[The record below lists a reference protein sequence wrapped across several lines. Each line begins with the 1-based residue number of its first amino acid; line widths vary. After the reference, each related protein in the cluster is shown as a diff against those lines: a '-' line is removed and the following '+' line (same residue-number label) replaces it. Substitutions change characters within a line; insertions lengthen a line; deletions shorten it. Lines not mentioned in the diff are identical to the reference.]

1 MKKMIL
7 AAIAAAALNTALLAG
22 DFDLSSLGV
31 SDLKPAASQ
40 ETIRAVLVSG
50 QQGALLGM
58 TKSPNMP
65 APALDMTIKLPFKD
79 INKRM
84 TTISDDMK
92 VIDPSRPVLSR
103 QGDHLIF
110 TNMTVMYKGI
120 ECEPP
125 IQLKPVFE
133 GNNRLGIRF
142 LKVDVDIAFGA
153 PKNKGTGMDQLN
165 KDDVMAFLTQ
175 TLTGSMT
182 QSMDEAFRG
191 NKVALRAKDIV
202 SFTYD
207 KSAWNLHAFITPG
220 FVAPLL
226 PGLISNVSL
235 TSFSFDDTGFAL
247 SVRSGSAAAIAQLPG
262 YNLALSDGLLDN
274 FIGQFTKGSD
284 FESHPKG
291 HEGGLKFRADGRL
304 EMAGKFYARDVT
316 LKPNVFFKATIL
328 PTLTG
333 PNTIKIVVER
343 VDVDKAFGIGIPGFI
358 NNWIQGKVIR
368 SVVETLLT
376 NQELAKV
383 MTARKLDDKT
393 VELKLKNSAFLPSF
407 AAGAVIKNMKI
418 GNGLM
423 YLGFRL

>member
-1 MKKMIL
+1 MKKIIL

-31 SDLKPAASQ
+31 SDLKPSGSQ
-40 ETIRAVLVSG
+40 ETIQAVPVSG
-50 QQGALLGM
+50 PQGALAAI

-79 INKRM
+79 INKRVA
-84 TTISDDMK
+84 TLSDDMK
-92 VIDPSRPVLSR
+92 AIDPAAPIISR
-103 QGDHLIF
+103 QGDHLIL
-110 TNMTVMYKGI
+110 TNISIMYKGI
-120 ECEPP
+120 ECEPT
-125 IQLKPVFE
+125 ILLKPVFE
-133 GNNRLGIRF
+133 GNNRLSIRF
-142 LKVDVDIAFGA
+142 LKVDVDISFG
-153 PKNKGTGMDQLN
+153 PNKGMGMDQLN
-165 KDDVMAFLTQ
+165 KDDVMAFLMQ
-175 TLTGSMT
+175 TMTSSMMK
-182 QSMDEAFRG
+182 SMDEAFIG

-202 SFTYD
+202 AFTYD
-207 KSAWNLHAFITPG
+207 KTAWNLRAVISPG

-235 TSFSFDDTGFAL
+235 TSFSFDDSGFAL
-247 SVRSGSAAAIAQLPG
+247 SVKSGSASAIAQLPG

-274 FIGQFTKGSD
+274 FIAQFTKGTD
-284 FESHPKG
+284 FEFHPKG

-304 EMAGKFYARDVT
+304 ELAGKIYARDVT

-328 PTLTG
+328 PTLTA

-368 SVVETLLT
+368 SVIETLT
-376 NQELAKV
+376 SNQALAKV
-383 MTARKLDDKT
+383 MTPRKIDDKT

-407 AAGAVIKNMKI
+407 ASGAVIKNMKI
-418 GNGLM
+418 GNGLL
-423 YLGFRL
+423 YLSFQL

>member
-1 MKKMIL
+1 MKKIIL
-7 AAIAAAALNTALLAG
+7 AAIAGAALNTALLAG

-31 SDLKPAASQ
+31 SDLKPEGSQ
-40 ETIRAVLVSG
+40 EAIQAVPVSG
-50 QQGALLGM
+50 QRAALAGM

-65 APALDMTIKLPFKD
+65 APALDMTIKLPFRD
-79 INKRM
+79 INKRIAS
-84 TTISDDMK
+84 ISDDMK
-92 VIDPSRPVLSR
+92 VIDPARPVISR
-103 QGDHLIF
+103 QGDHLLF
-110 TNMTVMYKGI
+110 TNVTVVYKGI
-120 ECEPP
+120 ECEPT

-133 GNNRLGIRF
+133 GSNRLGIRF
-142 LKVDVDIAFGA
+142 LNVVVDIAFG
-153 PKNKGTGMDQLN
+153 PNKGFGGMDQLN

-175 TLTGSMT
+175 TLTGSMMG
-182 QSMDEAFRG
+182 SMDEAFRG

-207 KSAWNLHAFITPG
+207 KSAWNLRAFITPG

-235 TSFSFDDTGFAL
+235 SAFSFDDSGFAL
-247 SVRSGSAAAIAQLPG
+247 SVKSGSASAIAQLPG

-274 FIGQFTKGSD
+274 FIAQFTKGTD

-304 EMAGKFYARDVT
+304 ELAGKIYARDVT
-316 LKPNVFFKATIL
+316 LKPNVYFKATIL
-328 PTLTG
+328 PVLTG
-333 PNTIKIVVER
+333 PNTIKITVER

-358 NNWIQGKVIR
+358 NNWIQGKVVR
-368 SVVETLLT
+368 SVVETLMA
-376 NQELAKV
+376 NQDLAKV
-383 MTARKLDDKT
+383 MTPRKLDDKT
-393 VELKLKNSAFLPSF
+393 VELKHKNSAFLPSF

-423 YLGFRL
+423 YLGFQL

>member
-1 MKKMIL
+1 MKKIIL

-31 SDLKPAASQ
+31 SDLKASASQ
-40 ETIRAVLVSG
+40 DTIQAVPVSG
-50 QQGALLGM
+50 QQAALAGM

-65 APALDMTIKLPFKD
+65 APALDMTIKLPFRD
-79 INKRM
+79 VNKRLI
-84 TTISDDMK
+84 TISDDMK

-103 QGDHLIF
+103 QGDHLLF
-110 TNMTVMYKGI
+110 TNVTVVYKGI
-120 ECEPP
+120 ECEPS

-142 LKVDVDIAFGA
+142 LKVDVDIAFG
-153 PKNKGTGMDQLN
+153 PNKGFGMDQLN

-175 TLTGSMT
+175 TLTGSMME
-182 QSMDEAFRG
+182 SMDEAFAG

-207 KSAWNLHAFITPG
+207 KSAWNLRAFITPG

-235 TSFSFDDTGFAL
+235 SAFSFDDSGFAL
-247 SVRSGSAAAIAQLPG
+247 SVKSGSANAIAQLPG

-284 FESHPKG
+284 FESHPAG

-304 EMAGKFYARDVT
+304 ELAGKFYARDVT

-333 PNTIKIVVER
+333 PNTINVRIER

-358 NNWIQGKVIR
+358 NNWIQAKVIG
-368 SVVETLLT
+368 SVVSTLLT

-383 MTARKLDDKT
+383 MTARKIDDKT

-418 GNGLM
+418 GNGLL
-423 YLGFRL
+423 YLGFQL

>member
-1 MKKMIL
+1 MKKIIFT
-7 AAIAAAALNTALLAG
+7 AIAAAALNTAALAG

-31 SDLKPAASQ
+31 SDLKPSNSQ
-40 ETIRAVLVSG
+40 ETIHAVPVSG
-50 QQGALLGM
+50 PQGALAGM

-84 TTISDDMK
+84 LAISDDMK
-92 VIDPSRPVLSR
+92 VLDPSAPVISR
-103 QGDHLIF
+103 QGDHLLF
-110 TNMTVMYKGI
+110 TNVSVNYKGI
-120 ECEPP
+120 NCEPT
-125 IQLKPVFE
+125 ILIKPVFE

-142 LKVDVDIAFGA
+142 LRVDVDIAFG
-153 PKNKGTGMDQLN
+153 PNKGMGMDQLN

-182 QSMDEAFRG
+182 ESMDEAFKG

-207 KSAWNLHAFITPG
+207 KTAWNLRAVITPG

-235 TSFSFDDTGFAL
+235 SAFSFDDTGFAL
-247 SVRSGSAAAIAQLPG
+247 SVKSGSANAIAQLPG

-274 FIGQFTKGSD
+274 FIGQFSKGTD
-284 FESHPKG
+284 FEAHPKG

-304 EMAGKFYARDVT
+304 EMAGKIYARDVT

-333 PNTIKIVVER
+333 PNTIKICVER

-358 NNWIQGKVIR
+358 NNWIQGKVIG
-368 SVVETLLT
+368 SVVSTLLT

-383 MTARKLDDKT
+383 MTARKIDDKT

-407 AAGAVIKNMKI
+407 AAGAIIQKLKI

-423 YLGFRL
+423 YLGFQL

>member
-1 MKKMIL
+1 MKKIIL
-7 AAIAAAALNTALLAG
+7 AAIAAAAFNTALLAG

-31 SDLKPAASQ
+31 SDLKPSGSQ
-40 ETIRAVLVSG
+40 ETIRAVPVSG
-50 QQGALLGM
+50 QQGALAAM

-79 INKRM
+79 INKRIA
-84 TTISDDMK
+84 TISDDMK
-92 VIDPSRPVLSR
+92 VLDPSAPVISR

-110 TNMTVMYKGI
+110 TNISVNYKGI
-120 ECEPP
+120 NCEPT
-125 IQLKPVFE
+125 ILIKPVFE
-133 GNNRLGIRF
+133 GNNRLSIRF
-142 LKVDVDIAFGA
+142 LKVDVDIAFG
-153 PKNKGTGMDQLN
+153 PNKGFGMDQLN

-175 TLTGSMT
+175 TLTGSLT
-182 QSMDEAFRG
+182 KSMDEAFAG

-207 KSAWNLHAFITPG
+207 KSAWNLRAVITPG

-235 TSFSFDDTGFAL
+235 TAFSFDDTGFAL
-247 SVRSGSAAAIAQLPG
+247 SVKSGSASAIAQLPG

-274 FIGQFTKGSD
+274 FIGQFTKDSD
-284 FESHPKG
+284 FELHPKG
-291 HEGGLKFRADGRL
+291 KEGGLKFRADGRL
-304 EMAGKFYARDVT
+304 ELAGKIYARDVT
-316 LKPNVFFKATIL
+316 LKPNVYFKATIL
-328 PTLTG
+328 PTLTA
-333 PNTIKIVVER
+333 PNTIRIVVER
-343 VDVDKAFGIGIPGFI
+343 VDVEKAFGIGIPGFI

-368 SVVETLLT
+368 SVMETLMA
-376 NQELAKV
+376 NQDLAKV
-383 MTARKLDDKT
+383 MTPRKVDDKT

-423 YLGFRL
+423 YLGFQL